1 MKINVLE
8 NCEKCGKPIEWDEY
22 ANNFGWCNDCLTKDY
37 KEYLKKQNIKKEQ

>member
-22 ANNFGWCNDCLTKDY
+22 ANNFGWCNAKVPIVPSRLQDR
-37 KEYLKKQNIKKEQ
+37 